1 MNQPSLHPHAIFSS
15 LFLALLIGFLLSSTT
30 QLGAMSAAPFGFTEE
45 QPDGSEIH
53 LHIEG
58 DEYFHR
64 LHDTHGYTVLRD
76 RKWFVYA
83 RKGDN
88 GQLVPTALRVGQ
100 SNPAAAGLSKNIL
113 PDAAIQNARRKV
125 MAHPQRVAGAA
136 GAGDGQ
142 AEGVAAAVPA
152 TMKNLVVLL
161 RFSDHASRA
170 VPPTTNIEVLMNAVG
185 GDPFTRTYR

>member
-113 PDAAIQNARRKV
+113 PDASIRNERRKA
-125 MAHPQRVAGAA
+125 MSIPQQAGGAA
-136 GAGDGQ
+136 GEP
-142 AEGVAAAVPA
+142 EGVAAAVPA

-161 RFSDHASRA
+161 RFSDHASREPFR
-170 VPPTTNIEVLMNAVG
+170 PPQTLK
-185 GDPFTRTYR
+185 YS